1 MSSYKLS
8 LRYAKSLLD
17 FAIEKNSLEPVYND
31 VKLIDETIHSNSELK
46 AMMKSPVITND
57 KKVAVLSALF
67 KDKINN
73 ITWSYIEL
81 VVKKNREAFLIDF
94 GKCFDELYNQ
104 LKNISR
110 VKITTA
116 TQLSESVQAQ
126 IKNSIPTKNTL
137 EIENVIDAE
146 ILGGFKLQFEN
157 NMYDASMSK
166 KLKDLKA
173 QFLDESYVDKV

>member
-17 FAIEKNSLEPVYND
+17 LAIEKNCLTPVYND
-31 VKLIDETIHSNSELK
+31 VKLLDETIKSSADLK
-46 AMMKSPVITND
+46 AMLKSPVIHGD
-57 KKVAVLSALF
+57 KKLTVLSQLF

-73 ITWSYIEL
+73 ITWMYIEL
-81 VVKKNREAFLIDF
+81 VVKKGREAFLVDF
-94 GKCFDELYNQ
+94 GNCFEELYNTMN
-104 LKNISR
+104 NISK

-116 TQLSESVQAQ
+116 IKLGEEVQ
-126 IKNSIPTKNTL
+126 KNIINNVPTKNTL
-137 EIENVIDAE
+137 EIENEIDEE
-146 ILGGFKLQFEN
+146 ILGGFKLQFGGN
-157 NMYDASMSK
+157 LFDASINK